1 MSPFPTLHS
10 IYLNIG
16 FWQGSFVW
24 KCYAFICSTLNQKA
38 ILQFLKKSFSFQKTC
53 FKVKVLKKFKI
64 PSVYLIKTCQSL
76 KWRAIFKISSTVFWR
91 CSRSFYWFKNKTSS
105 KKLFLVLFKKK
116 TIWHF
121 GMNFV
126 KRSSH
131 HFSRLMTLLKSQQ
144 P

>member
-1 MSPFPTLHS
+1 MHYLQDIIINKLNFQKKKKKELFGGKSLFLVMSPFPTLHS

-105 KKLFLVLFKKK
+105 KKLFLV
-116 TIWHF
+116 
-121 GMNFV
+121 
-126 KRSSH
+126 
-131 HFSRLMTLLKSQQ
+131 
-144 P
+144 